1 MFLLAFVIVANELV
15 LTVSTDSPLL
25 CCLSLLL
32 IFVRRFTFSIVRRR
46 RNEKIPRTDSV
57 VVTKQEIRQN
67 SSFKFRL
74 FDKSSHV

>member
-32 IFVRRFTFSIVRRR
+32 IFV
-46 RNEKIPRTDSV
+46 
-57 VVTKQEIRQN
+57 N